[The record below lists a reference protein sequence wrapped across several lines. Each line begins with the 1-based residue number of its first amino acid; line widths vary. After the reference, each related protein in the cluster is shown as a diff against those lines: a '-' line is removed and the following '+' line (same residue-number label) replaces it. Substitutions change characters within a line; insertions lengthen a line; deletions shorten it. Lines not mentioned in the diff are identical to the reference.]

1 MKQLCI
7 GTAVLVATLVA
18 APVLGYAQ
26 AVLVP
31 NLDPYMDT
39 GKIEYQSQC
48 AICHGELGKG
58 DGSFNVLLKKKASD
72 LTVLSKNNGGLFPFK
87 RMNEIIS
94 GTTDVAGH
102 GPRNMPI
109 WGNYYNARARS
120 ELSAGAS
127 QTEVRSFVRA
137 RILALVEY
145 ISILQASDQTGAGWV
160 TLFDGK
166 NLDNWNKIGDANW
179 RLEDGVVVADKGNGF
194 LVSKNT
200 YTDFQLRAEFWVDA
214 DANSGIFIRCADP
227 NKVTGSNAYEVNIW
241 DTRPEP
247 SYGTGA
253 IVDLSKVDPMPKA
266 GGKWNVYEITAKG
279 STLTVTLNGQK
290 TASAQ
295 DGKFAGGRIA
305 LQHGLGVVNNG
316 VANDK
321 GVVKFRKVE
330 IKPL

>member
-1 MKQLCI
+1 MKRWSAVSIALLLI
-7 GTAVLVATLVA
+7 GFA
-18 APVLGYAQ
+18 AFSY
-26 AVLVP
+26 
-31 NLDPYMDT
+31 
-39 GKIEYQSQC
+39 S
-48 AICHGELGKG
+48 H
-58 DGSFNVLLKKKASD
+58 
-72 LTVLSKNNGGLFPFK
+72 
-87 RMNEIIS
+87 
-94 GTTDVAGH
+94 
-102 GPRNMPI
+102 
-109 WGNYYNARARS
+109 
-120 ELSAGAS
+120 
-127 QTEVRSFVRA
+127 
-137 RILALVEY
+137 
-145 ISILQASDQTGAGWV
+145 QASGQTGAGWV

-200 YTDFQLRAEFWVDA
+200 YTDFQIRAEFWVDS
-214 DANSGIFIRCADP
+214 DANSGIFIRCTDP
-227 NKVTGSNAYEVNIW
+227 TKVTGTNAYEVNIW

-279 STLTVTLNGQK
+279 LTLTVTLNGQK

-305 LQHGLGVVNNG
+305 LQHGLGVVTNG
-316 VANDK
+316 VVNDR